1 MLTEMLKWGI
11 TLLFPFF
18 LFSIFFFFLQ
28 GMAAE
33 SETVLGIF
41 FLYILGVSL

>member
-18 LFSIFFFFLQ
+18 LFSIFFFLQ

-33 SETVLGIF
+33 SETVLGII